1 MAKKPD
7 SKISARLTPEVRE
20 ILQKPRVFRQ
30 LPDTS
35 LVSAE
40 IDGQRMIFTVGD
52 RNDRIQKKHW
62 RGKFYE
68 PDELAAIAEC
78 FPKGG
83 VFCDVGANVG
93 NHSLYALKYLGA
105 AKSILFEPNPV
116 AYRLLVSNI
125 LLNGVADR
133 CDLSHLGLGIAED
146 EGMGF
151 GLALRDGNLG
161 AARLV
166 EGEGSIEMASGDACL
181 KDQTIDFMKI
191 DVEGMEMDVLKGFK
205 AVIRRDRPVIFLEL
219 EKVNEAAFAEWAEA
233 EGYAITEE
241 VRSFAHNRNVV
252 VHPA

>member
-1 MAKKPD
+1 MAGTGYSNIP
-7 SKISARLTPEVRE
+7 ARVSPEVHE
-20 ILQKPRVFRQ
+20 ILQNLRVFRQ

-35 LVSAE
+35 IISTE
-40 IDGQRMIFTVGD
+40 IDGQRMIFTVAD
-52 RNDRIQKKHW
+52 RDDRIQKKHW

-68 PDELAAIAEC
+68 PDELAEIARH

-93 NHSLYALKYLGA
+93 NHTLFALKYLGA
-105 AKSILFEPNPV
+105 AKSIVFEPNPV

-146 EGMGF
+146 SGQGF

-161 AARLV
+161 AARLI

-181 KDQTIDFMKI
+181 ADQKVDFMKI

-219 EKVNEAAFAEWAEA
+219 EKVNEKDFATWALA
-233 EGYAITEE
+233 EDYSITEE

-252 VHPA
+252 ARPS